1 MVEVMKKIKYRPFI
15 YELLKLTKQKDL
27 LSRVVNEF
35 NTDKGKTSTSEN
47 IRITVNLLHQQ

>member
-1 MVEVMKKIKYRPFI
+1 MKKIKYRPFI